1 MEEIMSSSSTKM
13 LDVSAIA
20 LAIAC
25 GVGSVVFFALCPLGS
40 LRVVR
45 LSWSEPW
52 LLCCN
57 TLLSFTF
64 FLQHSGMNRRR
75 FRNWLT
81 KRLAPRYHGALYSI
95 ASGVA
100 LMMVVAFW
108 QPTATQV
115 LIVHGM
121 ARWLV
126 RTLGTLALGVFIW
139 SAFSLLKFDPLGLC
153 PISAHLHGAPTPS
166 PRFIV
171 RGPYRW
177 VRHPLYSCVIVMIW
191 TWPELTSDRLLFNLI
206 WTIWICVGAHLEEGD
221 LASDFGDDY
230 RDYQRRV
237 PMLVPW
243 PGRTAP
249 RRTQANATA

>member
-1 MEEIMSSSSTKM
+1 MSSSSAKTF
-13 LDVSAIA
+13 DISAIA
-20 LAIAC
+20 LAIIC
-25 GVGSVVFFALCPLGS
+25 GVGSLVFFALYPLGS

-57 TLLSFTF
+57 ALLSFTF

-75 FRNWLT
+75 FRDWLT
-81 KRLAPRYHGALYSI
+81 KRLAPCYHGALYSI

-100 LMMVVAFW
+100 LILVVALW
-108 QPTATQV
+108 QPCATHV
-115 LIVHGM
+115 LVLHGM
-121 ARWLV
+121 ARWLD
-126 RTLGTLALGVFIW
+126 RALGTLALGVFIW
-139 SAFSLLKFDPLGLC
+139 SAFSLLRFDPLGLG
-153 PISAHLHGAPTPS
+153 PINAHLHDAPSPS

-177 VRHPLYSCVIVMIW
+177 VRHPLYSCAIVMIW
-191 TWPELTSDRLLFNLI
+191 TWPELTTDRLLFNLI

-221 LASDFGDDY
+221 LTSDFGDAY
-230 RDYQRRV
+230 RDYCRRV

-243 PGRTAP
+243 
-249 RRTQANATA
+249 RRRVAAQWVQANATA